1 MEGVLEGSAK
11 IDLNKLQ
18 ELDMANESIS
28 AECGGQCGCF
38 YSLRVFPS
46 DCQPERAEMVQYHPA
61 LLFLKSFH

>member
-28 AECGGQCGCF
+28 ADDTGN
-38 YSLRVFPS
+38 L
-46 DCQPERAEMVQYHPA
+46 
-61 LLFLKSFH
+61 